1 MYFLSRFAIMS
12 GTMKFFVDEKVRH
25 PIGAKILGITFILLI
40 LMGIVTYTSNTN
52 LKKLNEELSILSGY
66 YIPLDQALGDLRMNY
81 TLQILSFER
90 VVASHP
96 KKGIEIARRE
106 GEKLALAMPS
116 CSRDDAKEFRT
127 KARAMFPAA
136 DQYNMAIYEMQRHC
150 TDVQI
155 KLTSE
160 LCEKALSTPVVVQ
173 SPDFTRKF
181 TKLQGQLAQIP
192 RLRNDLHGGILRYI
206 AELQKGGSQSV
217 NLLEEQFEQNRRTVG
232 IETGSVSNLL
242 HSYTQEAAKKANSLE
257 RQAFRFNWTM
267 TLAAAIFG
275 LICAVFLTR
284 NLVRPIRNLLT
295 GAKEIQDGNLNIQ
308 VQVSSADEIAL
319 LAQSFNYMVAG
330 LKEKET
336 IKETFGKYLDPKIVR
351 TLLEGQAL
359 TQSGE
364 KRTMTVFFSDIQNFT
379 NMSEQ
384 LAPNVV
390 VRLLNHYIS
399 AMSEPIR
406 GNHGIIDK
414 YIGDA
419 IMAFWGPPFS
429 GANEHALLACRAALE
444 QYRRLAEFREA
455 IPDIIGLRKGI
466 PDFNVRMGICT
477 GDVIVGTVGAEMAK
491 SYTVIG
497 DTVNLAS
504 RLEAANKLYGT
515 RLIISG
521 STFDMAKEG
530 IEVRELDIVRVFGMT
545 EPVRIFELLGLK
557 GDISGVSRELRDNF
571 EKGLAFYR
579 NREWKD
585 ARVSFEA
592 CLAID
597 PQDSPSHLFISRIA
611 SLEAGPPGDDWT
623 GVWNL
628 SGK

>member
-1 MYFLSRFAIMS
+1 
-12 GTMKFFVDEKVRH
+12 
-25 PIGAKILGITFILLI
+25 
-40 LMGIVTYTSNTN
+40 
-52 LKKLNEELSILSGY
+52 
-66 YIPLDQALGDLRMNY
+66 
-81 TLQILSFER
+81 
-90 VVASHP
+90 
-96 KKGIEIARRE
+96 
-106 GEKLALAMPS
+106 
-116 CSRDDAKEFRT
+116 
-127 KARAMFPAA
+127 
-136 DQYNMAIYEMQRHC
+136 MAVYEMQRRC
-150 TDVQI
+150 TDAQI
-155 KLTSE
+155 NLTRE
-160 LCEKALSTPVVVQ
+160 LCEMALSTPVVAQ
-173 SPDFTRKF
+173 SPDLARKF
-181 TKLQGQLAQIP
+181 TKLQEQLAHIP
-192 RLRNDLHGGILRYI
+192 KLRSDLHNGILKYI
-206 AELQKGGSQSV
+206 GELQKGGSQSV
-217 NLLEEQFEQNRRTVG
+217 GFLEEQFEQNRKTVG
-232 IETGSVSNLL
+232 METGSISSLL
-242 HSYTQEAAKKANSLE
+242 HSYTQEAAKKANRLE
-257 RQAFRFNWTM
+257 RQAFRFNWGM

-295 GAKEIQDGNLNIQ
+295 GAKEIQDGNLNVQ
-308 VQVSSADEIAL
+308 VKVSSADEIAL
-319 LAQSFNYMVAG
+319 LAQSFNYMVTG
-330 LKEKET
+330 LKEKES

-359 TQSGE
+359 TQTGE

-399 AMSEPIR
+399 TMSEPIR
-406 GNHGIIDK
+406 DNHGIIDK

-429 GANEHALLACRAALE
+429 SPGEHALLACQAALE
-444 QYRRLAEFREA
+444 QLRRLEQFRQS
-455 IPDIIGLRKGI
+455 IPDIVGLRKGM

-515 RLIISG
+515 HLIISG
-521 STFDMAKEG
+521 STFDMAKDQ
-530 IEVRELDIVRVFGMT
+530 IEARELDIVRVMGKT
-545 EPVRIFELLGLK
+545 ESVRIFELLGLK
-557 GDISGVSRELRDNF
+557 GNVPGRSLELRDTF

-579 NREWKD
+579 SREWKD
-585 ARVSFEA
+585 ARESFEA

-597 PQDSPSHLFISRIA
+597 PDDAPSHLFISRIIPYE
-611 SLEAGPPGDDWT
+611 SDPPGDKWA
-623 GVWNL
+623 GVWDL

>member
-1 MYFLSRFAIMS
+1 
-12 GTMKFFVDEKVRH
+12 MKFFVDEKVRH

-40 LMGIVTYTSNTN
+40 LMGIVTYTSNSN
-52 LKKLNEELSILSGY
+52 LKKLNEELYVLSGY

-90 VVASHP
+90 VIASHP
-96 KKGIEIARRE
+96 RKGIEMARQE
-106 GEKLALAMPS
+106 GEKLAQAMPS
-116 CSRDDAKEFRT
+116 CGRDDTRAFRT

-136 DQYNMAIYEMQRHC
+136 DHYNMAVYEMQRHC
-150 TDVQI
+150 TDVKI

-160 LCEKALSTPVVVQ
+160 LCEKALFTPVVAE
-173 SPDFTRKF
+173 SPDLARKF
-181 TKLQGQLAQIP
+181 TKLQEQLAHIP
-192 RLRNDLHGGILRYI
+192 KLRNDLHNGIMRYI

-217 NLLEEQFEQNRRTVG
+217 GFLEEQFEQNRRTVG
-232 IETGSVSNLL
+232 IETGNISSLL
-242 HSYTQEAAKKANSLE
+242 HSYTQEAAKKANRLE
-257 RQAFRFNWTM
+257 RQAFRFNWSM

-319 LAQSFNYMVAG
+319 LAQSFNYMVTG

-359 TQSGE
+359 TQTGE

-399 AMSEPIR
+399 TMSEPIR
-406 GNHGIIDK
+406 DNHGIIDK

-429 GANEHALLACRAALE
+429 GAGEHALLACQAALE
-444 QYRRLAEFREA
+444 QCRRLEQFRQS
-455 IPDIIGLRKGI
+455 IPDIVGLRKGM

-504 RLEAANKLYGT
+504 RLEAANKMYGT
-515 RLIISG
+515 HLIISG
-521 STFDMAKEG
+521 STFDMARDH
-530 IEVRELDIVRVFGMT
+530 IEARELDIVRVMGKT

-557 GDISGVSRELRDNF
+557 GHVSLRSLELRDTF
-571 EKGLAFYR
+571 EKGLASYR
-579 NREWKD
+579 SREWKD
-585 ARVSFEA
+585 ARESFEKCVA
-592 CLAID
+592 MDLDDA
-597 PQDSPSHLFISRIA
+597 PSHLFISRILLYE
-611 SLEAGPPGDDWT
+611 SDPPGDEWAGIWD
-623 GVWNL
+623 L

>member
-1 MYFLSRFAIMS
+1 MS
-12 GTMKFFVDEKVRH
+12 GRMKFFVDEKVRH
-25 PIGAKILGITFILLI
+25 PIGAKILGITFILLT

-52 LKKLNEELSILSGY
+52 LKKLNEELYVLSAY

-90 VVASHP
+90 VIASQP
-96 KKGIEIARRE
+96 RKGIEIARQE
-106 GEKLALAMPS
+106 GEKLARAMPS
-116 CSRDDAKEFRT
+116 CGRDDTKTFRA

-136 DQYNMAIYEMQRHC
+136 DQYNMAVYEMQRRC

-155 KLTSE
+155 DLTRE
-160 LCEKALSTPVVVQ
+160 LSEKALSMPVVAQ
-173 SPDFTRKF
+173 SPDLIRKF
-181 TKLQGQLAQIP
+181 TKLQEQLAQIP
-192 RLRNDLHGGILRYI
+192 KLRTDLHNGIMRYI

-217 NLLEEQFEQNRRTVG
+217 GLLMEQFEQNRRTVG
-232 IETGSVSNLL
+232 IETGNISGLL
-242 HSYTQEAAKKANSLE
+242 HSYTQEAAKKANRLE
-257 RQAFRFNWTM
+257 RQAFRFNWSM

-295 GAKEIQDGNLNIQ
+295 GAQEIQDGNLNIQ

-319 LAQSFNYMVAG
+319 LAQSFNYMVTG

-336 IKETFGKYLDPKIVR
+336 IKETFGKYLDPKIVK

-359 TQSGE
+359 IQSGE

-399 AMSEPIR
+399 MMSEPIR
-406 GNHGIIDK
+406 DNHGIIDK

-429 GANEHALLACRAALE
+429 GAGEHALLACQAALE
-444 QYRRLAEFREA
+444 QCRRLEQFRQS
-455 IPDIIGLRKGI
+455 IPDIVGLRKGM
-466 PDFNVRMGICT
+466 PGFNVRMGICT
-477 GDVIVGTVGAEMAK
+477 GEVIAGTVGAEMAK

-504 RLEAANKLYGT
+504 RLEAANKMYGT
-515 RLIISG
+515 HLIISG
-521 STFDMAKEG
+521 STFDMAKDH
-530 IEVRELDIVRVFGMT
+530 IEARELDIVRVMGKT
-545 EPVRIFELLGLK
+545 ESVRIFELLGLK
-557 GDISGVSRELRDNF
+557 GNVPSRSLELCDTF

-579 NREWKD
+579 SREWKD
-585 ARVSFEA
+585 ARESFEA
-592 CLAID
+592 CLTID
-597 PQDSPSHLFISRIA
+597 PDDGPSHLFISRIIPYE
-611 SLEAGPPGDDWT
+611 SDPPGDEWT
-623 GVWNL
+623 GIWDL

>member
-1 MYFLSRFAIMS
+1 
-12 GTMKFFVDEKVRH
+12 MKFFVDNKVRR

-40 LMGIVTYTSNTN
+40 LMGIVTYTSNSN

-81 TLQILSFER
+81 AAQILSFER
-90 VVASHP
+90 VIASRP
-96 KKGIEIARRE
+96 KKGLENVRLE
-106 GEKLALAMPS
+106 SEKLAQGMTS
-116 CSRDDAKEFRT
+116 CGRDDLRAFRS
-127 KARAMFPAA
+127 KIRSMFAA
-136 DQYNMAIYEMQRHC
+136 EDSYNMALYEMQRHC
-150 TDVQI
+150 TDIQI
-155 KLTSE
+155 HATCDLSE
-160 LCEKALSTPVVVQ
+160 KVLVLPAVAKNPELV
-173 SPDFTRKF
+173 RKF
-181 TKLQGQLAQIP
+181 TQLQDRLAHIP
-192 RLRNDLHGGILRYI
+192 KLRNALHSGILKYI
-206 AELQKGGSQSV
+206 NELHRDGSRSV
-217 NLLEEQFEQNRRTVG
+217 AFLEEQFEQNRKELG
-232 IETGSVSNLL
+232 IETGRISKLL
-242 HSYTQEAAKKANSLE
+242 HTYTQEAAKKAKRLE
-257 RQAFRFNWTM
+257 RQAFRFNWSM
-267 TLAAAIFG
+267 TIAAAIFG

-308 VQVSSADEIAL
+308 VEVSSADEIAL
-319 LAQSFNYMVAG
+319 LAKSFNYMVTG
-330 LKEKET
+330 LKEKEL

-359 TQSGE
+359 THSGE
-364 KRTMTVFFSDIQNFT
+364 KRTMTVFFSDIQHFT
-379 NMSEQ
+379 NLSEQ
-384 LAPNVV
+384 LAPNAV

-406 GNHGIIDK
+406 RNHGIIDK

-429 GANEHALLACRAALE
+429 RDNEHAILACQAAVE
-444 QYRRLAEFREA
+444 QYRRLQEFRQT

-504 RLEAANKLYGT
+504 RLESANKLYGT

-521 STFDMAKEG
+521 STYEMAQEH
-530 IEVRELDIVRVFGMT
+530 IEARELDIVRVMGKT

-557 GDISGVSRELRDNF
+557 GDTPATVLELREKF

-579 NREWKD
+579 KQDWKASREE
-585 ARVSFEA
+585 FEA

-597 PQDSPSHLFISRIA
+597 PEDPPSRLFLNR
-611 SLEAGPPGDDWT
+611 LEYFESSPPGAEWQ

>member
-1 MYFLSRFAIMS
+1 ME
-12 GTMKFFVDEKVRH
+12 FFIDKKVRR
-25 PIGAKILGITFILLI
+25 PIGVKILGITFILLI
-40 LMGIVTYTSNTN
+40 LMGIVTYTSNSN
-52 LKKLNEELSILSGY
+52 LKKLNQELSILSVY

-81 TLQILSFER
+81 TAQILAFER
-90 VVASHP
+90 VIASHP
-96 KKGIEIARRE
+96 KKGLEAVRVE
-106 GEKLALAMPS
+106 GEKLAQGMPS
-116 CSRDDAKEFRT
+116 CGRDDVRAFRS
-127 KARAMFPAA
+127 KARAMFPSN
-136 DQYNMAIYEMQRHC
+136 DQYNMAVYEMQRHC
-150 TDVQI
+150 TDHQVNA
-155 KLTSE
+155 TRE
-160 LCEKALSTPVVVQ
+160 LCEKALAMPAVVQ
-173 SPDFTRKF
+173 SPELVGKF
-181 TKLQGQLAQIP
+181 TKLQAQLAHIP
-192 RLRNDLHGGILRYI
+192 KLRSDLHNGILKYI
-206 AELQKGGSQSV
+206 TELQSGSSQSV
-217 NLLEEQFEQNRRTVG
+217 AFLQEAFEQNRRAVG
-232 IETGSVSNLL
+232 IETGSISNLL
-242 HSYTQEAAKKANSLE
+242 HAYTQEAAKKANRLE
-257 RQAFRFNWTM
+257 RQAFRFNWSM

-295 GAKEIQDGNLNIQ
+295 GAKQIQDGNLNIQ

-319 LAQSFNYMVAG
+319 LAQSFNYMVSG

-359 TQSGE
+359 TQAGD
-364 KRTMTVFFSDIQNFT
+364 KRTMTVFFSDIQGFT

-384 LAPNVV
+384 LAPNSV

-406 GNHGIIDK
+406 DNHGIIDK

-429 GANEHALLACRAALE
+429 GNNEHALLSCKAALE
-444 QYRRLAEFREA
+444 QRRRLEQFRQA

-477 GDVIVGTVGAEMAK
+477 GEVIVGTIGAEMAK

-504 RLEAANKLYGT
+504 RLESANKLYGT
-515 RLIISG
+515 RVIISG
-521 STFDMAKEG
+521 STFDMAKNQVEA
-530 IEVRELDIVRVFGMT
+530 RELDIVRVMGKT

-557 GDISGVSRELRDNF
+557 GDVPGMLLELRDAF

-579 NREWKD
+579 NREWRAARD
-585 ARVSFEA
+585 AFEA

-597 PQDSPSHLFISRIA
+597 PNDPPSHLFISRLS
-611 SLEAGPPGDDWT
+611 SLESDPPGDEWK
-623 GVWNL
+623 GIWKF